1 MTAHDPSRPS
11 DFTDYDYGLGLIPVP
26 TSGHFDPENL
36 RTLAEA
42 LAAELRYIRFPA

>member
-11 DFTDYDYGLGLIPVP
+11 DFTDYDYGLGLISAP